1 MTQLGKFEKY
11 LVEEFFDDYR
21 AGEMSHGAFIR
32 RVAFITG
39 SMAAASAAMLQL
51 GCTTDEVPRSTDPMP
66 SPMASSARLPRDAA
80 RGAMAGRP
88 VPGAKS
94 PLSVPEGAS
103 GLVTATVRFPA
114 AGTESSAYLARP
126 EGADPGPA
134 VLVCHENRGLTPHIQ
149 DVARRFAKAGYV
161 ALAPDLLSREGGTRS
176 LDADA
181 IPRALTRAGA
191 ERHVS
196 DFSAGFGYLRSL
208 DFVDGERIA
217 MNGYCFGGGIT
228 WQAAAE
234 IPRLK
239 ATAAFYGPAPDLDKV
254 PSIKPAV
261 FGVYAELDQRI
272 TGAMP
277 ALRDALAASEVR
289 HKLTV
294 YPRVDHAFHNDTS
307 ERYNQAQAAAA
318 WQDTLSWFGEYV

>member
-1 MTQLGKFEKY
+1 MTQFGKFEKY

-21 AGEMSHGAFIR
+21 AGDMSQRTFIR

-39 SMAAASAAMLQL
+39 SMAAASSTMLQL
-51 GCTTDEVPRSTDPMP
+51 GCTPDEVPHSTDPMP
-66 SPMASSARLPRDAA
+66 SSGAPSANTMATAA
-80 RGAMAGRP
+80 AGA

-94 PLSVPEGAS
+94 PLSVPEGAP
-103 GLVTATVRFPA
+103 GLVTATVRFSA
-114 AGTESSAYLARP
+114 DGTEVSAYLARP
-126 EGADPGPA
+126 EAADAGPA

-161 ALAPDLLSREGGTRS
+161 ALAPDLLSREGGTPS

-181 IPRALTRAGA
+181 VPGALIRAGA
-191 ERHVS
+191 ERHVA
-196 DFSAGFGYLRSL
+196 DFAAGFDYLRSQ

-228 WQAAAE
+228 WQAATE

-239 ATAAFYGPAPDLDKV
+239 ATASFYGPAPDLEKV

-272 TGAMP
+272 TGPMP
-277 ALRDALAASEVR
+277 ALRDALRATGVR

-294 YPRVDHAFHNDTS
+294 YRGVDHAFHNDTS
-307 ERYNQAQAAAA
+307 ERYNQAAASAA
-318 WQDTLSWFGEYV
+318 WEDMLSWFDEYV